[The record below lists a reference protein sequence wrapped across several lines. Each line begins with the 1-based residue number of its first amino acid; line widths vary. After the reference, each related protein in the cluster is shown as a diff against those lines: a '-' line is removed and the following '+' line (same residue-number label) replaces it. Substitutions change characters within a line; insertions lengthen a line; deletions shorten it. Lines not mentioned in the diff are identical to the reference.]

1 MVFEGIKL
9 LNIYEI
15 VKMIKWKWVGYMCL
29 NVYFVYD
36 FENFYI
42 DCGLC
47 IKNRIYVRIIF
58 IDKR

>member
-15 VKMIKWKWVGYMCL
+15 VKMIKWKWVRYMCL
-29 NVYFVYD
+29 NVYFVYG
-36 FENFYI
+36 FEKFYI